1 VKGEGSD
8 PYVDI
13 EKKSL
18 EEGEVAA
25 DWKYA
30 RWNRALN
37 CERFRQ
43 RQRNDFLV
51 LEIGKNRCTVVL
63 VDRDI

>member
-1 VKGEGSD
+1 MKGKGSD
-8 PYVDI
+8 AYVDI

-37 CERFRQ
+37 CERLRQ
-43 RQRNDFLV
+43 R
-51 LEIGKNRCTVVL
+51 
-63 VDRDI
+63 

>member
-1 VKGEGSD
+1 MKGEGSD
-8 PYVDI
+8 AYVDI

-30 RWNRALN
+30 GWNRALN
-37 CERFRQ
+37 CERLRQ
-43 RQRNDFLV
+43 RQRSDLLV
-51 LEIGKNRCTVVL
+51 LEIGKDGCTVVC